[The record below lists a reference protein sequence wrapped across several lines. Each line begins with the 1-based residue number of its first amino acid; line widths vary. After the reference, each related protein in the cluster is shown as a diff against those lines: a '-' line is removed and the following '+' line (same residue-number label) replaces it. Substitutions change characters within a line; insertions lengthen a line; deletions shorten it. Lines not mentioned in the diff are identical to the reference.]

1 MTLQQVVLA
10 VLLSLP
16 PWYEDRKK
24 ETQEAREARLTII
37 SEAIVKA
44 ADRATCHED
53 PSEKCKPKW
62 TAGRESL
69 AIMLVNLAWWES
81 RLALHVHQNRC
92 RVLIGE
98 CDAGRAR
105 SIWQLQIS
113 RQVEWERWS
122 KIAGTSKAATE
133 EAAAAAADVLSMA
146 HARCKT
152 LTGAISMYATGR
164 SCKWKRAPERLRHYE
179 RLMDKAKQARD
190 EYEKPKEE

>member
-1 MTLQQVVLA
+1 MTLQHVVLA

-24 ETQEAREARLTII
+24 ESQGARETRLALIAE
-37 SEAIVKA
+37 SIVKA
-44 ADRATCHED
+44 TDRATCHED
-53 PSEKCKPKW
+53 TSEECKPKW

-113 RQVEWERWS
+113 RQVELERWS
-122 KIAGTSKAATE
+122 RIAGTSRTATG
-133 EAAAAAADVLSMA
+133 EAASAAADVLSMA

-190 EYEKPKEE
+190 EYEKSKEE